1 MRQVGERLTYC
12 IGPQGTV
19 ARFGGDEFMLLRRVD
34 DGPAG
39 KDAAVALARRVV
51 EALSLP
57 FFVSQEPARIGASAG
72 ILVTEPASEAADGTA
87 SLLEQVDR
95 ALYAAKRAGGG
106 RWQWSGDEATVMDQ
120 AV

>member
-1 MRQVGERLTYC
+1 LRQVE
-12 IGPQGTV
+12 
-19 ARFGGDEFMLLRRVD
+19 

-39 KDAAVALARRVV
+39 KDVASALARRVV

-57 FFVSQEPARIGASAG
+57 FFVSQEPARIGASVG
-72 ILVTEPASEAADGTA
+72 ILVTELASDAADGTA

-106 RWQWSGDEATVMDQ
+106 RWQWSGDEGAAMDR